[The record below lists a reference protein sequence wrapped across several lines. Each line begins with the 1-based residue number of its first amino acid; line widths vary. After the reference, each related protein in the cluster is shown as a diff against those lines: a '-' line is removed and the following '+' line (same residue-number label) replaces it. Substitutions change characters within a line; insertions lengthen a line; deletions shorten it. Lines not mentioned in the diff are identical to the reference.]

1 MGNKKAPVPK
11 AVLTVRLL
19 VGAYLLYIDYDI
31 FFDVLARKGASR
43 IIMFIAMALFAVVG
57 VFLIVKS
64 AGSLIAGDP
73 ADTEDMSPADPRPD
87 DVPLSNDDNSEE

>member
-1 MGNKKAPVPK
+1 MGRKKAPVPK

-57 VFLIVKS
+57 VFLIVGS
-64 AGSLIAGDP
+64 ARSLIVGDAEA
-73 ADTEDMSPADPRPD
+73 ADSALPD
-87 DVPLSNDDNSEE
+87 DSLSDDTPPDSKDE